1 MLDKLQEIERRYEAL
16 GEELGT
22 TEVLTDPAELR
33 RVSKARASIEPVV
46 TMYRELA
53 GVLAELEGVRE
64 ILREE
69 KDQEMLDLAAAEQEE
84 LEARRQRLEQ
94 DLTLALLPRDPNED
108 KDVIIVEI
116 RAGTG
121 GDEAALFAGDLF
133 RMYSRYAERRGWKT
147 EIIDA
152 NLGGMGG
159 YKEVVFSIQGAGS
172 YRMLKHE
179 SGVHRVQRVPATE
192 SAGRIHTSTAT
203 VAVLPEPEEVEL
215 EINPADLKIETYR
228 SSSAGGQHVQK
239 TESAI
244 RITHLPTGLI
254 ATCQD
259 ERSQHQNKEKA
270 MRVLR
275 AHLLERM
282 QREQQSE
289 IAAARK
295 SQVGGGERSEKIRT
309 YNFPQD
315 RVTDHRIGM
324 TFHHM
329 PSLLDGEIEDIVVAL
344 AEAERARLL
353 EEIGKTA

>member
-16 GEELGT
+16 GEQLGT
-22 TEVLTDPAELR
+22 AEVLTDPAELR

-46 TMYRELA
+46 MMYRELA

-94 DLTLALLPRDPNED
+94 ELTLALLPRDPNED

-133 RMYSRYAERRGWKT
+133 RMYSRYAERHGWKT
-147 EIIDA
+147 EMIDA

-282 QREQQSE
+282 QREQQLE